1 MSAAPSETGRT
12 CYEQDT
18 RHTHQAR
25 AAEGVNIVN
34 GIILLAA
41 VFGCS
46 ADGPVAARQWWL
58 LGRAGVRF
66 ERQAMARLKAAAQG
80 RRQAK
85 PCPAELERRE
95 RIRREFLA
103 LDLLKNST
111 EHEEYRPS

>member
-1 MSAAPSETGRT
+1 MS
-12 CYEQDT
+12 
-18 RHTHQAR
+18 
-25 AAEGVNIVN
+25 IVS

-58 LGRAGVRF
+58 LGRAGARL
-66 ERQAMARLKAAAQG
+66 EQQAIARLKAAAQR

-95 RIRREFLA
+95 RIHREFMA